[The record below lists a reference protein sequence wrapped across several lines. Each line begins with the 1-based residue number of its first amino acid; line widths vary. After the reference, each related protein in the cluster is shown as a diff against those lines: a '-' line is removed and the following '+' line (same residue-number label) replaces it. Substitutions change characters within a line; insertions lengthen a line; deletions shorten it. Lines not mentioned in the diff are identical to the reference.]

1 MDKSFKQYDLLAA
14 GRAGIDFNPVHI
26 GHTFALTPEFTKVC
40 WSVLPSNIVIGAAKA
55 WAALTGFIGKTSYDG
70 MGE

>member
-26 GHTFALTPEFTKVC
+26 GHTFALTPEFTK
-40 WSVLPSNIVIGAAKA
+40 SVGGSPSNIVIGAA
-55 WAALTGFIGKTSYDG
+55 
-70 MGE
+70 